1 MHTTLDRP
9 PADKAQFMF
18 LIIGYDWDKALPPAQ
33 ARQSLNRMMAWFDGL
48 LQQGVATA
56 GSPLARTGK
65 MVAGKHGSTVADG
78 PFAEAKEVVGG
89 YIIVQADTL
98 AAATAI
104 AQQCP
109 LLEHGVTLD
118 VRAMVDECAI
128 SVRLREE
135 AALAAA

>member
-1 MHTTLDRP
+1 MHATFDHTSG
-9 PADKAQFMF
+9 DKPQFMF
-18 LIIGYDWDKALPPAQ
+18 LIIGYDWDEALPPAE
-33 ARQSLNRMMAWFDGL
+33 ARQALDRMMAWFDGL
-48 LQQGVATA
+48 LQQGVATT

-89 YIIVQADTL
+89 YIIVRADTL

-118 VRAMVDECAI
+118 VRAMVDECVT
-128 SVRLREE
+128 SVRLREQ